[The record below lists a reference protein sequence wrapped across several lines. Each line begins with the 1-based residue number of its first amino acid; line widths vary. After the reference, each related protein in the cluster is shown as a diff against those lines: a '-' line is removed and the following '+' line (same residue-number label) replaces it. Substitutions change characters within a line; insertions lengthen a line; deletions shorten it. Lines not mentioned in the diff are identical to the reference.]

1 MSKARRVS
9 PARGTPPTAAEPKQ
23 PRLDLLQAAADIV
36 AALPDAV
43 VVTGTDRRVL
53 AANDSAAK
61 LLGWT
66 AAEVVGQPISEQVSP
81 TERTHVASRED
92 KVFAGEPQRYETRV
106 VNHRTGEERDVS
118 VSSGPFRVKG
128 ELIGTIATLRDVTDP
143 KRAHETLA
151 RSEARYR
158 HLVESASD
166 AIVTFDANGRFT
178 TVNHAAE
185 IISGYRREELVG
197 QWFAPMLPDDDLPKA
212 LGHFQQAL
220 AGETGLF
227 ETQFYR
233 KDGEVRTISVTYST
247 PQKDEE
253 VLCLIRDVTDQKM
266 LQEQLIQSEKMS
278 AIGQLVS
285 GVAHELN
292 NPLAGISAFA
302 QLLLAEKRFPP
313 DQRTAAETIYS
324 EARRASRIVQNLL
337 TFARQHKAEKVP
349 TSVNQVLDDTLELRG
364 YELRVRGIDVR
375 REYDDTIAET
385 MADAHQLQ
393 QVILNL
399 ITNAEQAMEQ
409 RDGHHHRL
417 TVRTRRNGDDIRI
430 EVEDTGGG
438 IPANLVERIFNP
450 FFTTKPTGSGTGLGL
465 SISLGIVR
473 EHEGRIWAENLPSGG
488 ARFIVELP
496 IIRPRSST
504 ESPAIAHPRSGNEN
518 DRLRVL
524 VVDDEASVRVSLQR
538 YLAGRGHQV
547 ETTASGEDAL
557 MRLRDAK
564 YDAVIVDMRMPDL
577 SGEQLFERLR
587 SDDPGHAE
595 RVIFTTGDL
604 VNEQMRRFLDG
615 TGRPCVPKPFEFAS
629 FDQALPAAR
638 RRA

>member
-1 MSKARRVS
+1 VTKTRRPSPTRETRVS
-9 PARGTPPTAAEPKQ
+9 TAVGKG

-36 AALPDAV
+36 ASLPDAV
-43 VVTGTDRRVL
+43 VITGADRRVL
-53 AANDSAAK
+53 AANEAGAQ
-61 LLGWT
+61 LLGWQMDKVVGQLIADHVT
-66 AAEVVGQPISEQVSP
+66 AAEQA
-81 TERTHVASRED
+81 HVAARED
-92 KVFAGEPQRYETRV
+92 KVLAGEPQRYETRI
-106 VNHRTGEERDVS
+106 VNHHTGEERDVS
-118 VSSGPFRVKG
+118 VSSGPFRVNG
-128 ELIGTIATLRDVTDP
+128 ELIGTVATLRDITDP
-143 KRAHETLA
+143 KRAQDTLA

-166 AIVTFDANGRFT
+166 AIVTLDANGRFT

-185 IISGYRREELVG
+185 NISGYKREELVG

-212 LGHFQQAL
+212 LAHFQQAL
-220 AGETGLF
+220 SGETGLF
-227 ETQFYR
+227 ESQFYR
-233 KDGEVRTISVTYST
+233 KDGEVRTISITYST

-349 TSVNQVLDDTLELRG
+349 TAINQVLDDTLELRG

-375 REYDDTIAET
+375 REYDESIPET

-393 QVILNL
+393 QVFLNL

-417 TVRTRRNGDDIRI
+417 TVRTRRNAEAIRI
-430 EVEDTGGG
+430 EVEDTGAG
-438 IPANLVERIFNP
+438 IPANLIERIFNP

-473 EHEGRIWAENLPSGG
+473 EHEGRIWAENPPQAG
-488 ARFIVELP
+488 ARFVVELP
-496 IIRPRSST
+496 ITSPRP
-504 ESPAIAHPRSGNEN
+504 SGEQTAVPQLQSMGS

-538 YLAGRGHQV
+538 YLAGKGHEV

-557 MRLRDAK
+557 VRLKASK

-587 SDDPGHAE
+587 SNDPAHAE

>member
-1 MSKARRVS
+1 MSKGRRFS
-9 PARGTPPTAAEPKQ
+9 PGRGTRNAAATPKQ

-36 AALPDAV
+36 TALPDAV

-53 AANDSAAK
+53 AVNDAGAE
-61 LLGWT
+61 LLGWQV
-66 AAEVVGQPISEQVSP
+66 AELVGQAIADQVVP
-81 TERTHVASRED
+81 AERAHVASRED
-92 KVFAGEPQRYETRV
+92 RVLAGEQQRYETKV
-106 VNHRTGEERDVS
+106 LNHRTGEERDVA
-118 VSSGPFRVKG
+118 VSSGPFRVNA
-128 ELIGTIATLRDVTDP
+128 ELIGTVATLRDITDP
-143 KRAHETLA
+143 KRAQDTLA

-166 AIVTFDANGRFT
+166 AIVTLDANGRFT

-185 IISGYRREELVG
+185 NISGYRREELVG

-212 LGHFQQAL
+212 LAHFQQAL

-233 KDGEVRTISVTYST
+233 KDGEVRIISVTYST

-337 TFARQHKAEKVP
+337 TFARQHKAEKGP
-349 TSVNQVLDDTLELRG
+349 TAINQVLDDTLELRG

-375 REYDDTIAET
+375 REYDESLPDT
-385 MADAHQLQ
+385 MGDAHQLQ
-393 QVILNL
+393 QVFLNL
-399 ITNAEQAMEQ
+399 ITNAEQAME
-409 RDGHHHRL
+409 RSDGHHHRL
-417 TVRTRRNGDDIRI
+417 TVRTRRAGDAIRI
-430 EVEDTGGG
+430 EIEDTGGG
-438 IPANLVERIFNP
+438 IPPNLVERIFNP

-473 EHEGRIWAENLPSGG
+473 EHEGRIWAENAQQSG
-488 ARFIVELP
+488 ARFVVELP
-496 IIRPRSST
+496 ILEPRTSG
-504 ESPAIAHPRSGNEN
+504 EFPALAAVHPVGDN
-518 DRLRVL
+518 LRIL

-538 YLAGRGHQV
+538 YLASRGHEV
-547 ETTASGEDAL
+547 ETTASGLDAL
-557 MRLRDAK
+557 ARLRATA

-587 SDDPGHAE
+587 GDDPAHAE

-604 VNEQMRRFLDG
+604 VSDQMRRFLDG
-615 TGRPCVPKPFEFAS
+615 SGRPCVPKPFEFAS

-638 RRA
+638 RRG